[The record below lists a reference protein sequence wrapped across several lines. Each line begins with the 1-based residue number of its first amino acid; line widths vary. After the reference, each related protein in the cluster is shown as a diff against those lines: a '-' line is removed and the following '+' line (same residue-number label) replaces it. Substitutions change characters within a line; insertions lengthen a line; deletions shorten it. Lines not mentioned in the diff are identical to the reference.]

1 MDIVLDHLDT
11 RRRHIYKSVNVQ
23 FMSQIISH
31 SYFLP
36 SPPLLFF
43 GVCISHTHFRMGIG
57 VRLTMVQT
65 PTLALLLD
73 NQQVS

>member
-1 MDIVLDHLDT
+1 MDIVLGHLDI

-31 SYFLP
+31 SYFPLP
-36 SPPLLFF
+36 HCFFF

-65 PTLALLLD
+65 PTLASLLD